1 MRTFGAPS
9 GAFGGINGSQSGVD
23 SRMSV
28 LMTPL
33 NGFTVS
39 FASSAFASTS
49 ADDQALGAG
58 EHRPGWM
65 KGDTKSPDPHDD
77 PAWRQLEACGNPG
90 GTPEE
95 VNDGACSQLP
105 VSRRAVDDAHL
116 LRLGQLV
123 PAAVPRDRRRVP
135 AARRQRLEQD
145 DLASLCA
152 LRPVHRR
159 LQLPDR
165 QWQRN
170 GATQSG
176 GRGSRQGRDGR
187 IRPVG
192 RRRRRG
198 RGDRAGEEPARQRR
212 HQPGGVRRDQG
223 QSPRVGRGEQM
234 TEIGP
239 VDYLIVAFPG
249 NEFRGEIAPALG
261 DLVEAGTIR
270 IIDLAF
276 VGKDAEGNVAAF
288 ELTDI
293 DPEVREGFEKAG
305 VEVNG
310 LFNEDDLAA
319 AGEELEP
326 NSSAALLV
334 WENVWARNV
343 AQAMRDA
350 GGDVL
355 DFERIPHEVVQ
366 AAREAA
372 LANV

>member
-1 MRTFGAPS
+1 
-9 GAFGGINGSQSGVD
+9 
-23 SRMSV
+23 
-28 LMTPL
+28 
-33 NGFTVS
+33 
-39 FASSAFASTS
+39 
-49 ADDQALGAG
+49 
-58 EHRPGWM
+58 
-65 KGDTKSPDPHDD
+65 
-77 PAWRQLEACGNPG
+77 
-90 GTPEE
+90 
-95 VNDGACSQLP
+95 
-105 VSRRAVDDAHL
+105 
-116 LRLGQLV
+116 
-123 PAAVPRDRRRVP
+123 
-135 AARRQRLEQD
+135 
-145 DLASLCA
+145 
-152 LRPVHRR
+152 
-159 LQLPDR
+159 
-165 QWQRN
+165 
-170 GATQSG
+170 
-176 GRGSRQGRDGR
+176 
-187 IRPVG
+187 
-192 RRRRRG
+192 
-198 RGDRAGEEPARQRR
+198 
-212 HQPGGVRRDQG
+212 
-223 QSPRVGRGEQM
+223 M

-261 DLVEAGTIR
+261 DLVETGTIR